1 MIVEILLKINSS
13 YFSKMVLENSRN
25 KILVLKLQHEPDNLD
40 VNQTCLANYG
50 DIPNTHEELRLNQS
64 ATDWYRCSNKCGVM
78 DTTIK
83 RLRF

>member
-13 YFSKMVLENSRN
+13 YFSKVVLENSRN
-25 KILVLKLQHEPDNLD
+25 RVLVLSLQHEPDNLD
-40 VNQTCLANYG
+40 VNQTCLANYW

-83 RLRF
+83 RLGF